1 MNLET
6 TVLRVLVFG
15 SIALYWVL
23 QRRERAKV
31 RDERSRLIH
40 LRAVELVQNCLWLS
54 LAPFTLAY
62 LWNPDFDAVYLLA
75 AVFVLHM
82 AGYPLARMRLSHV
95 L

>member
-1 MNLET
+1 VNLET

-23 QRRERAKV
+23 QRRERSKV
-31 RDERSRLIH
+31 RDERSALIH
-40 LRAVELVQNCLWLS
+40 LKAVELVHNCIWLS

-62 LWNPDFDAVYLLA
+62 LWNPDLDAIYVLA
-75 AVFVLHM
+75 GGFVLTA
-82 AGYPLARMRLSHV
+82 AGYPLARMRLSRV